1 MFKRITKL
9 PDDAIRMI
17 AGNDVDTNL
26 VLQATTASPWSSRFE
41 DPRVGNVAI
50 MLTPTA
56 AQRLAITLDAMLTA
70 DDATL
75 DAAVELRAARPNR
88 RWRRPGWLSLAS
100 CAASPAPPPAAPSID
115 SPTTVTVL
123 TTRCAAIGPDGN
135 DCRRVCEDSRRS

>member
-26 VLQATTASPWSSRFE
+26 VLQGDDGLALVVTFE

-75 DAAVELRAARPNR
+75 GAAVETLRGRTE
-88 RWRRPGWLSLAS
+88 GGG
-100 CAASPAPPPAAPSID
+100 D
-115 SPTTVTVL
+115 Q
-123 TTRCAAIGPDGN
+123 DG
-135 DCRRVCEDSRRS
+135 